1 MDDSIIKV
9 SAEIGQENYLTNVY
23 SDTHHLFADE
33 PLELGGK
40 NVGMS
45 PYDLLCSS
53 LASCTLITL
62 KMYCDRKEWDFG
74 PMKITLE
81 LSPKKVGKDL
91 VVTIN
96 RNIILTTRVDIDTS
110 SRLIQ
115 IANSCPISKILKA
128 GNHIINTAVIYE

>member
-1 MDDSIIKV
+1 
-9 SAEIGQENYLTNVY
+9 
-23 SDTHHLFADE
+23 
-33 PLELGGK
+33 
-40 NVGMS
+40 
-45 PYDLLCSS
+45 
-53 LASCTLITL
+53 
-62 KMYCDRKEWDFG
+62 
-74 PMKITLE
+74 MKITLE

-128 GNHIINTAVIYE
+128 GNHIINTEVIYE